1 MFNLLIKI
9 KDAIFDILFPPI
21 CVNCRK
27 YITQSKQKITDISEL
42 ICAECLTRI
51 KINTSLFCPFCR
63 ARLADNKKICNHS
76 KKNFPYYY
84 FLAATGNYDDPILR
98 NLIHCFK
105 YRKFENLAPLL
116 GELTVNYFEN
126 LKLIGKSTDKP
137 INYIIIPIPLHFWR
151 EKQRGFNQSKLI
163 AEYIAKKL
171 NLRLVDNLKRAK
183 NNKPQVESK
192 NSEERN
198 KNVEGIFKITNSDL
212 IRGKNIILIDDV
224 FTSGATI
231 NEAVKILK
239 ENGAKKIIALAI
251 AKA

>member
-1 MFNLLIKI
+1 MLFKLRFFIIIPMFHFLIKI
-9 KDAIFDILFPPI
+9 KDAVFDVLFPPI
-21 CVNCRK
+21 CVNCR
-27 YITQSKQKITDISEL
+27 QML
-42 ICAECLTRI
+42 IDAKNYLCDNCFRSI
-51 KINTSLFCPFCR
+51 KLNASLFCPFCR

-76 KKNFPYYY
+76 KKDFPYYY
-84 FLAATGNYDDPILR
+84 FLAAAGNYDDPILR

-105 YRKFENLAPLL
+105 YQKFENIAPFL
-116 GELTVNYFEN
+116 GEIIIKYIEN
-126 LKLIGKSTDKP
+126 CKLKIE
-137 INYIIIPIPLHFWR
+137 NFIIIPIPLHFWR

-163 AEYIAKKL
+163 AEYVAKKL
-171 NLRLVDNLKRAK
+171 NLRLVGALKRAK
-183 NNKPQVESK
+183 NNKPQAKSK

-198 KNVEGIFKITNSDL
+198 KNVEGIFKIINPDL

-239 ENGAKKIIALAI
+239 QSGVKRIITLVL